1 MQAIT
6 FAQAW
11 DLIKRSSFQTIDGYV
26 ATIFSSGD
34 DDECPP
40 FTGDPANELLMIRWQ
55 DFEGEPYAMAVLED
69 GIADGR
75 VKFWW
80 DEENGILHVPSDDDE
95 NEHLQ
100 VQLYV
105 KMGSKYLKA

>member
-1 MQAIT
+1 MEQSIT

-11 DLIKRSSFQTIDGYV
+11 DLIKRSSFQTIDGYL
-26 ATIFSSGD
+26 ANIFSNGD
-34 DDECPP
+34 SDECPP

-69 GIADGR
+69 GLADGS

-80 DEENGILHVPSDDDE
+80 DEDEGILKVPSDDAADE
-95 NEHLQ
+95 YVD
-100 VQLYV
+100 VQLYI
-105 KMGSKYLKA
+105 KMGRKYL